1 MPKVN
6 HDILLWARETA
17 GLTREEA
24 VEKLGI
30 RAARGMAAVDRL
42 AALETGGAEPTRPM
56 LVKMAKQYR
65 RPLLTFYMS
74 APPRKGDRGADFRT
88 LPADEHSVAEDALL
102 DALVRDVQARQSM
115 VRAALEDEDEA
126 DPLPFIGSRKV
137 SDGRQAVLAALQ
149 ALLDVDLDEYRAQPN
164 ADAAFDLLRTSAE
177 RAGVFVLLKGDLGSY
192 HTAIGTE
199 TFRGFAIADDVA
211 PFVIINDRDA
221 RPAWSFTLLHELAH
235 LILGQTGVGGARA
248 ESEIERFCN
257 DVAGEFLLPEGE
269 IKDLGLHYDMQLDT
283 AVGLIG
289 EFARERNLSRTMVA
303 YKSYRSG
310 VIERGHFDRLTAHFR
325 QEWLRERANRRQGER
340 AQGGGPNYYVVRRH
354 RIGKGLT
361 EVVRRMMGAG
371 ALTTSRAARIL
382 GVKPHQVQALLDA
395 GVPS

>member
-74 APPRKGDRGADFRT
+74 ELPRKGDRGADFRT

-115 VRAALEDEDEA
+115 VRAVLEDEDEA
-126 DPLPFIGSRKV
+126 EPLHFIGSRKV
-137 SDGRQAVLAALQ
+137 SDGRPAVLAALQ
-149 ALLDVDLDEYRAQPN
+149 ALLDVDLEEYRAQPN
-164 ADAAFDLLRTSAE
+164 ADAAFDLLRTGAE

-221 RPAWSFTLLHELAH
+221 RPAWSFTLLHESVH
-235 LILGQTGVGGARA
+235 LILGQTGVGGARV
-248 ESEIERFCN
+248 ESEIERFCD
-257 DVAGEFLLPEGE
+257 DVAGEFLLPGGE
-269 IKDLGLHYDMQLDT
+269 IKDLGLHHDMQLDT
-283 AVGLIG
+283 AVGLISKFAG
-289 EFARERNLSRTMVA
+289 EHNLSRTMVA
-303 YKSYRSG
+303 CKSYRSD
-310 VIERGHFDRLTAHFR
+310 VIERGYFDQLYAHFR
-325 QEWLRERANRRQGER
+325 QEWLRERDNRRDRER

-395 GVPS
+395 AVPS